1 MYQEKHLQ
9 KRDRQ
14 MEQLNGTALAG
25 DTFVRRSTDK
35 YGSVRSQTLP
45 QTAGITQHQN
55 TPLFFESK
63 GGRGGERK
71 LSFPVKRK
79 FPFPPAQP
87 AFTLIE
93 LLVVIAIIAILAA
106 MLMPAL
112 QQARERART
121 SNCMSNMRQ
130 IGFGVTGYMHD
141 NHDWIPTRLTA
152 KMIPYALEP
161 YTPTYMWRC
170 PSANFKTRELLPL
183 GKGNYMHIAVEM
195 ALGVANHY
203 RQVSM
208 KELQKSDSN
217 VLPSRVHY
225 AGDTRFEAAGSGR
238 YEYGE
243 AYLGTAGWWH
253 DSRHA
258 NQTYNLLYLDGHVMN
273 FGNQGKTYMEQ
284 KSYATGGK
292 PDQYLAWLNKWTK
305 AW

>member
-9 KRDRQ
+9 KGDRQ

-25 DTFVRRSTDK
+25 DTFVRMGTEIYGNARSCA
-35 YGSVRSQTLP
+35 P
-45 QTAGITQHQN
+45 QHTACFTQHQN
-55 TPLFFESK
+55 TPLFLKEK
-63 GGRGGERK
+63 GSARGKENFFSREKK
-71 LSFPVKRK
+71 LSFPLASH
-79 FPFPPAQP
+79 P
-87 AFTLIE
+87 FTLIE

-112 QQARERART
+112 QQARERAKT

-292 PDQYLAWLNKWTK
+292 PDQYIAWLNKWTK